1 MYVLQNFYKRKI
13 LLYLR
18 KLKSISEKHGKK
30 NHALKFKVLKCIY
43 IFELTDR
50 FICEHI
56 LIDLLF

>member
-1 MYVLQNFYKRKI
+1 M
-13 LLYLR
+13 
-18 KLKSISEKHGKK
+18 EKK

-43 IFELTDR
+43 IFEPTDR